1 MNEIKVYKELS
12 YIYTYD
18 DNVYPTTLTLN
29 ELNMMLEKSKF
40 INLWTDLV
48 NVSSIKRVESKK
60 VDSVENAILQIND
73 KELRDRVRAEV
84 KKRAK
89 EWKIT
94 NLEILKN
101 ILNRMKTENGIN

>member
-29 ELNMMLEKSKF
+29 ELNMMLERSKF
-40 INLWTDLV
+40 INLGTDLIS
-48 NVSSIKRVESKK
+48 VSSIKRVEAKK
-60 VDSVENAILQIND
+60 VDSVENSILQIKD

-84 KKRAK
+84 KKRTK
-89 EWKIT
+89 EWKVT

-101 ILNRMKTENGIN
+101 ILDRMKRENATN